1 MNYLAVKDLKRTKEL
16 WKNLE
21 MEKELIITRDGKPS
35 AIMVSITP
43 EIVEESLIEIRKALF
58 TISLARTRKKGS
70 LKPITD
76 KEIELI
82 TSESRKSRG
91 LYENCS

>member
-1 MNYLAVKDLKRTKEL
+1 MNYLAVKDLKKTREL
-16 WKNLE
+16 WSNLE
-21 MEKELIITRDGKPS
+21 IEKELIITRDGKPS
-35 AIMVSITP
+35 AILVSITP

-58 TISLARTRKKGS
+58 SISLSRTRKKGS

-76 KEIELI
+76 KEIESI

-91 LYENCS
+91 LK

>member
-16 WKNLE
+16 WSNLE

-91 LYENCS
+91 LNENCS

>member
-1 MNYLAVKDLKRTKEL
+1 MNYLAVKDLKKTREL
-16 WKNLE
+16 WTNLE
-21 MEKELIITRDGKPS
+21 KEKELIITRDGKPS
-35 AIMVSITP
+35 AILVSITP

-58 TISLARTRKKGS
+58 SISLSRARKKGS

-76 KEIELI
+76 KEIESI

-91 LYENCS
+91 LK